1 LPNEG
6 HAVLTKIVVA
16 MAVMAVAS
24 VAYAWIRSRDGRVRA
39 MATASG
45 GLSSADLGAT
55 RGFRATLVQFSTDTC
70 SKCPPTARLLGRIA
84 DSVPGVRHVEVDAV
98 ARLDLARRFEILR
111 TPTVLVLN
119 HEGRVVA
126 RMSGAPSEAHARE
139 ALELAPPP
147 TTDYSI

>member
-1 LPNEG
+1 M
-6 HAVLTKIVVA
+6 LTKVAFAVAA
-16 MAVMAVAS
+16 MALAS
-24 VAYAWIRSRDGRVRA
+24 LAYAWIRARDGRVQA
-39 MATASG
+39 MPTAPG

-70 SKCPPTARLLGRIA
+70 SKCPPTARLLRRIA
-84 DSVPGVRHVEVDAV
+84 EATPGVRHVEIDAV
-98 ARLDLARRFEILR
+98 AHLELARRFDILR

-126 RMSGAPSEAHARE
+126 RMSGTPSEAHARE
-139 ALELAPPP
+139 ALALAPPP